1 MGVKT
6 QIKRIAERF
15 YQLPF
20 IQKPLPQ
27 SPFGETLWAQ
37 KESYIK
43 LYKEAISFNDDKVKA
58 FERDIGF
65 AINLDYWRELAL
77 HTQVV
82 IKPERL
88 NFFHGRILYS
98 VLSKY
103 LSERENL
110 EQVRIFETGSARGFS
125 SICMAKALIDRDYPG
140 FIATID
146 VIPHDQRIFWNCID
160 DHEGPKTRTE
170 LLHKWPEELT
180 RIIFLQGWTSSI
192 ISQIGLNRINF
203 AFLDSQHTKKDVLR
217 EFNYVSRRQ
226 KIGDI
231 IVFDDV
237 TEGIFQGVCEAV
249 QFISENYPYD
259 VRKFQF
265 SDSRGYAIAKRNGN

>member
-1 MGVKT
+1 MINRIKSIVRDFINFYLPKNYYFSERPLANQEYYEKIFFEAKSRIFRKIDALEKKMKIKIDKDWLDNLAFHT
-6 QIKRIAERF
+6 QIVKKKSSIN
-15 YQLPF
+15 YQ
-20 IQKPLPQ
+20 
-27 SPFGETLWAQ
+27 
-37 KESYIK
+37 
-43 LYKEAISFNDDKVKA
+43 
-58 FERDIGF
+58 
-65 AINLDYWRELAL
+65 
-77 HTQVV
+77 
-82 IKPERL
+82 
-88 NFFHGRILYS
+88 HGRILYS
-98 VLSKY
+98 VLSRY

-110 EQVRIFETGSARGFS
+110 EQVRIFETGTARGFS
-125 SICMAKALIDRDYPG
+125 SICMAKALIDMDFPG

-146 VIPHDQRIFWNCID
+146 IIPHDQRIFWNCID

-170 LLHKWPEELT
+170 LLDKWPEELT

-259 VRKFQF
+259 VKKFQF
-265 SDSRGYAIAKRNGN
+265 SDSRGYAIAKRSGN

>member
-27 SPFGETLWAQ
+27 SPFGENLWAQ

-58 FERDIGF
+58 FERDFGF

-82 IKPERL
+82 IKPEKL
-88 NFFHGRILYS
+88 NFFHGRLLYA

-110 EQVRIFETGSARGFS
+110 EQIRIFETGTARGFS
-125 SICMAKALIDRDYPG
+125 SVCMAKALIDRDFPG
-140 FIATID
+140 FITTID
-146 VIPHDQRIFWNCID
+146 VVPHDQRIFWNCID
-160 DHEGPKTRTE
+160 DHEGPKTRSE
-170 LLHKWPEELT
+170 LLGKWPEELT

-192 ISQIGLNRINF
+192 IPQIGLNRINF

-217 EFNYVSRRQ
+217 EFDYVSRRQ

-237 TEGIFQGVCEAV
+237 TENIFPGVCEAV
-249 QFISENYPYD
+249 EEIENNYPYK
-259 VRKFQF
+259 VKRIKFE
-265 SDSRGYAIAKRNGN
+265 DNRGYAIATKII